1 MASVAPEGAP
11 NSKRV
16 RKPQIPESLLARL
29 WRDRATSQESFK
41 TSEGRKIK
49 VLYTGRRGSEA
60 GPDFRDALLY
70 GEDVGLVRGDVE
82 LHLRPKDWNSHGHGA
97 DHRYNGVVLHGVL
110 AGPGPPPR
118 LRNGAKAPAV
128 CLQPLLETLSPSNT
142 ETPKQRSF
150 LWSIMAAHGYPEP
163 HNRSEAQESLVRAGM
178 ARFWRKSKAFTALM
192 QEIQGQ
198 EVMYQAIL
206 ECLGYSENR
215 GAFAELAQLLPYE
228 ALEKATGRIPR
239 KDRPGFIEKMLL
251 ETSGLQSAEGEAIG
265 SNPPMHPGRWH
276 LFRIR
281 PSNHPRRRMAGAA
294 ELLDRFLDIGLQTG
308 VIGLARGCHFKT
320 IQQQLTVPG
329 PKGKP
334 ALIGKARASDIVVNA
349 VLPLVH
355 AWGLQNGDDF
365 LAASTLDVYM
375 RAPRLQSN
383 RLIREMEEVLFLD
396 SWRPMADTLPSQQ
409 GLIHF
414 HHLAQGEG

>member
-1 MASVAPEGAP
+1 MSPAAPKGAP
-11 NSKRV
+11 NSKKV
-16 RKPQIPESLLARL
+16 KPPQIPESVLARL
-29 WRDRATSQESFK
+29 WRDRAARQESFK
-41 TSEGRKIK
+41 TGEGRTIK

-70 GEDVGLVRGDVE
+70 REDVGLVRGDVE
-82 LHLRPKDWNSHGHGA
+82 LHLRPGDWNSHGHGA

-110 AGPGPPPR
+110 TGPGAPPL

-128 CLQPLLETLSPSNT
+128 CLQSLLETPPPSKRG
-142 ETPKQRSF
+142 PSKQRSF
-150 LWSIMAAHGYPEP
+150 LWSIMASHGYPEP
-163 HNRSEAQESLVRAGM
+163 LNRSGAQETLLEAGM

-192 QEIQGQ
+192 REIPGQ

-215 GAFAELAQLLPYE
+215 DAFAELAQLLPYE
-228 ALEKATGRIPR
+228 ALKKATTGIGQR
-239 KDRPGFIEKMLL
+239 DRPEFIEKMLL
-251 ETSGLQSAEGEAIG
+251 ETSGLQPAGGEALS
-265 SNPPMHPGRWH
+265 SNPTMHPSRWR

-281 PSNHPRRRMAGAA
+281 PSNHPRHRMAGAA
-294 ELLDRFLDIGLQTG
+294 ALLDRFLDVGLQTG
-308 VIGLARGCHFKT
+308 VIELARINCFKT
-320 IQQQLTVPG
+320 LRQNLTVPG

-355 AWGLQNGDDF
+355 AWSLQSGDNS
-365 LAASTLDVYM
+365 LAAATLDVYKG
-375 RAPRLQSN
+375 APRLQSN
-383 RLIREMEEVLFLD
+383 RLIKEMEEVLFPD
-396 SWRPMADTLPSQQ
+396 GWRPMADTLPRQQ